1 MKIFGHEIKL
11 EKLPEKPKV
20 NPPPKKRME
29 TSKKLAWWAV
39 MVATV
44 SLITHYTL
52 TAYSLEPSGEL
63 TNGVFIACIG
73 YLITYAGKSLGE
85 KMSRNKYGLDA
96 DGNPLRKTV
105 EGEEHP

>member
-1 MKIFGHEIKL
+1 MRIFGRELKL
-11 EKLPEKPKV
+11 EKVPK
-20 NPPPKKRME
+20 PPKSPRKKME

-39 MVATV
+39 MVATA
-44 SLITHYTL
+44 SLITHYVL
-52 TAYSLEPSGEL
+52 TSLGMEPSGEL
-63 TNGVFIACIG
+63 TGGVFGGCIG

-85 KMSRNKYGLDA
+85 KMSRNKHGLDV

>member
-1 MKIFGHEIKL
+1 MN
-11 EKLPEKPKV
+11 EKDEYILVPRR
-20 NPPPKKRME
+20 KKME

-39 MVATV
+39 MVATA
-44 SLITHYTL
+44 SLITHYAL
-52 TAYSLEPSGEL
+52 TSLGMEPSGDL
-63 TNGVFIACIG
+63 TGGVFTACIG

-85 KMSRNKYGLDA
+85 KMSRNRHGLDA

>member
-39 MVATV
+39 MVATA
-44 SLITHYTL
+44 SLVTHYTL
-52 TAYSLEPSGEL
+52 TAYGLEPSGDL

-96 DGNPLRKTV
+96 DGNPLTK
-105 EGEEHP
+105 GEKHP

>member
-1 MKIFGHEIKL
+1 MRIFGRELKL
-11 EKLPEKPKV
+11 EKVQK
-20 NPPPKKRME
+20 PPKKKME

-39 MVATV
+39 MVATA
-44 SLITHYTL
+44 SLITHYAL
-52 TAYSLEPSGEL
+52 TALGMEPSGEL
-63 TNGVFIACIG
+63 TGGVFTACIG

-85 KMSRNKYGLDA
+85 KMSRNRHGLDA